1 MNMQF
6 LYRKSYSPDVA
17 KHFGRQSVT
26 RNRTLTSIHN
36 KLEQKPPIYK

>member
-6 LYRKSYSPDVA
+6 LYQKSNSPDAA

-26 RNRTLTSIHN
+26 RNRTLTSAHN
-36 KLEQKPPIYK
+36 KLKQKPPIYK